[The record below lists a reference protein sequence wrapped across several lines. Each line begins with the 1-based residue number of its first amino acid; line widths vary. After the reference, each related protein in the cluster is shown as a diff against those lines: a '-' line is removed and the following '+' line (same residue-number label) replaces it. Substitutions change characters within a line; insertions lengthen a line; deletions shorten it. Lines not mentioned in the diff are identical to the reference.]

1 MTSTKALTHAES
13 VRRLIREFGADINV
27 RIQPI
32 PSDKSSIHD
41 RRKINA
47 SLISKFKDRDVTPY
61 EWATDKPMLTV
72 VWDYAQPE
80 TNPSRIRLSRLLA
93 ECRLPTSHVAHLWCV
108 PEALGKPP
116 LAQELAMYREW
127 LIKGLYASGSKYVL
141 LVGTR
146 PMWVW
151 RPELRMKEV
160 QGRFYI
166 WKQAFV
172 IMPVSNPLSV
182 LASKHEYTE
191 WVESIRRF
199 CGAVLTDT
207 DTEHLSS
214 TCIKC
219 ENSVYWYDSDGVPW
233 CREHFED
240 ADKAQAKGVREWRTR
255 QIDAGNISMFPNTD
269 S

>member
-32 PSDKSSIHD
+32 SSDKSSIHD

-61 EWATDKPMLTV
+61 EWASDKAQLTV
-72 VWDYAQPE
+72 VWDYVQPE
-80 TNPSRIRLSRLLA
+80 TNPSRVRLTRLLA
-93 ECRLPTSHVAHLWCV
+93 ECRLSSPHVAHLWCV

-141 LVGTR
+141 LVGAR

-151 RPELRMKEV
+151 RPELRMTEV
-160 QGRFYI
+160 HGRFYI

-172 IMPVSNPLSV
+172 IMPISNPLSV
-182 LASKHEYTE
+182 LANRFEYIK
-191 WVESIRRF
+191 WVENVRQFVAAI
-199 CGAVLTDT
+199 LTDT

-214 TCIKC
+214 VCIKC
-219 ENSVYWYDSDGVPW
+219 DKTVYWYDGDGVPW
-233 CREHFED
+233 CREHFEK
-240 ADKAQAKGVREWRTR
+240 ADKDQSKGVRKWQEQTLE
-255 QIDAGNISMFPNTD
+255 ATNMEMFP
-269 S
+269 